1 MAMVLLTNYQFAVKH
16 IFPQHTIKERL
27 YQIPKI
33 ASEREDSIENSPFRM
48 DSSMR
53 EASNHF

>member
-1 MAMVLLTNYQFAVKH
+1 MATVLWTYYQLAVKT

-33 ASEREDSIENSPFRM
+33 ASEREDNIENSPFRM
-48 DSSMR
+48 NSSMR